1 MRELRLA
8 GIHDDGE
15 NLVLESADGTTY
27 LLPIDQNLRQS
38 IARARRISPLR
49 GGKGSSFGPRD
60 IQTRFRQGATVE
72 EIAAESGWE
81 PERVRR
87 YEWPI
92 VAERANIIR
101 LARTVLV
108 KPSPG
113 QTQPAQSLDQM
124 IEAVSQRYHF
134 FDSPMD
140 WSTWQQE
147 SGQWTVSLDLA
158 LPEEAQKALPQA
170 VMFPAR
176 WTFNPANQ
184 SIYASNESAYFLMGR
199 DQASGQAQNQ
209 QSPSRQEA
217 AEEQAKKE
225 EPQPAPSA
233 PASQLPS
240 LPANQPAAAKD
251 QPSELAARPGVR
263 SFDQASERKLADL
276 LERARRTSRNQPEG
290 RDEQAPGQDETL
302 ELDSAPLGQDSD
314 QLPAEDQ
321 PDQDPQLQGQ
331 ASDSLG
337 QSASP
342 TQLGTPTQL
351 GQQVEAP
358 AGAEPAQ
365 SAASAQLG
373 EATELPTAASPA
385 EAAEPTTP
393 ATPAAPA
400 TPSAPATPATPAA
413 PVNQSAASPQAEAAS
428 APQAPAASDQPEQAR
443 STASAEG
450 QEQEE
455 SKPAQPKPSRG
466 KRTSVPS
473 WDDIIF
479 GNQRR

>member
-209 QSPSRQEA
+209 QNPSRQEA

-233 PASQLPS
+233 PASQPPS
-240 LPANQPAAAKD
+240 LSANQPVAAKD

-276 LERARRTSRNQPEG
+276 LERARRTSRNHPEG

-302 ELDSAPLGQDSD
+302 ELDSAPLGQESD

-321 PDQDPQLQGQ
+321 PDQDQQLQGQ

-342 TQLGTPTQL
+342 TQLGTPAQLGTPTQL

-358 AGAEPAQ
+358 AGAEPVQ

-373 EATELPTAASPA
+373 EATAPASPA
-385 EAAEPTTP
+385 EAAEPAAP
-393 ATPAAPA
+393 ATPAAPP
-400 TPSAPATPATPAA
+400 TPATPATPAA

-443 STASAEG
+443 TTVSDEG